1 MATATSSRTCPVD
14 YVLFPVPPKLMLSL
28 LLFPMQP
35 AAEAAP
41 PGEQAAGRCALGLE
55 AAMPS
60 GQAVL
65 NCTIVVSNRH
75 GCRD

>member
-1 MATATSSRTCPVD
+1 
-14 YVLFPVPPKLMLSL
+14 
-28 LLFPMQP
+28 MQP

-41 PGEQAAGRCALGLE
+41 PGEQAAGRRALGL
-55 AAMPS
+55 AADVPS

-65 NCTIVVSNRH
+65 SCTIVVRNRH

>member
-35 AAEAAP
+35 AVEARHRASRPLAAVRLAWQQLCRQARLSSAAP
-41 PGEQAAGRCALGLE
+41 
-55 AAMPS
+55 
-60 GQAVL
+60 
-65 NCTIVVSNRH
+65 
-75 GCRD
+75 